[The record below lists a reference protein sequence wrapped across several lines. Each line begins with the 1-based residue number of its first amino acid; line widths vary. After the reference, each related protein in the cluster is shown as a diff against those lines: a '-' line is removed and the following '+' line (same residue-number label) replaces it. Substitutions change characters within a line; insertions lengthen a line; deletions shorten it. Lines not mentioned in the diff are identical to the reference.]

1 MADVTCCTAWALP
14 RQQCIPDLPFL
25 ASWPVPRCF
34 HYLSTPNYSIHHPTN
49 AVRNLPSNE
58 LTLSFCIKNFNSS
71 QQLWKVWFSMW
82 SLTQPG
88 NENPCFPSYTLRD
101 SLCLALL
108 SQFFASCILS
118 SQCSGCS
125 EASLPSRVMVGQLP
139 CLTEPHLL
147 ILTVHL
153 MCHRSQPTLF
163 PTLNAY
169 HWS

>member
-1 MADVTCCTAWALP
+1 MWLMWHAVQHGHSHVNSASQISP
-14 RQQCIPDLPFL
+14 
-25 ASWPVPRCF
+25 SWPHGQCQGVSIIFP
-34 HYLSTPNYSIHHPTN
+34 HLTIYSIHHPTN
-49 AVRNLPSNE
+49 AVRNL
-58 LTLSFCIKNFNSS
+58 TLPFCIKNFNSS
-71 QQLWKVWFSMW
+71 QQLYRVWFSMW

-125 EASLPSRVMVGQLP
+125 EAGLPSRVMVGQLP
-139 CLTEPHLL
+139 CLTESHLL

-153 MCHRSQPTLF
+153 MCHGSQPTLF
-163 PTLNAY
+163 LTLNAY